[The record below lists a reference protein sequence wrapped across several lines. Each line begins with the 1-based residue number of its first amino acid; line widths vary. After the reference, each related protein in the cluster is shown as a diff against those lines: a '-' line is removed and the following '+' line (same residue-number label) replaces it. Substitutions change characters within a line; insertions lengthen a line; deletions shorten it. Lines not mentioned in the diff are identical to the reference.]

1 MNKTTRNILLTLL
14 ALFLLAGSFS
24 AGVIVGWLIP
34 SQSPMQANVTATV
47 TAEDNTTTLFKPF
60 WQAWDILH
68 QNYIDQPLNDTLLM
82 QGAIRG
88 MVDSLGDSHTLYMT
102 QAEYNSA
109 NVSLTGKYGGI
120 GAYVSVNGAFLTITG
135 TFEGSPAEK
144 AGLKAG
150 DEIIA
155 VDGKD
160 VTGIDPSVVLE
171 SVKGDA
177 GTSVVLTIHRSNPE
191 STFDV
196 TITRETITYKTVTG
210 KILTQADLPSNT
222 SLVLNKNIA
231 YIRLSSFGQETAAD
245 LKTTLTTL
253 LAENPKGIIL
263 DLRENGGG
271 YLETA
276 VDVVSQFVSE
286 GVVVYQ
292 EDNSGNLT
300 AYNATSGGLATEIP
314 LVILVDGNTASASEI
329 TAGAIQDYGRG
340 VLVGTQTYGK
350 GSVQYWIPL
359 DNNQGAVAV
368 TISRWLTPLKHQID
382 KVGLTPDFVVK
393 LTDEDVKMGY
403 DLQLEKAVEIL
414 LQGAQ

>member
-34 SQSPMQANVTATV
+34 SQSPLQATV
-47 TAEDNTTTLFKPF
+47 STAVASENDTTTLFKPF

-68 QNYIDQPLNDTLLM
+68 QNYIDQPLDDTLLM
-82 QGAIRG
+82 QGAIKG
-88 MVDSLGDSHTLYMT
+88 MVSSLGDAHTLYMT
-102 QAEYNSA
+102 QAEYNAA
-109 NVSLTGKYGGI
+109 NISLTGKYGGI
-120 GAYVSVNGAFLTITG
+120 GAYVSVNGDFLTITG

-160 VTGIDPSVVLE
+160 VTGVDPSVVLE
-171 SVKGDA
+171 SVKGEA
-177 GTSVVLTIHRSNPE
+177 GTTVVLTIHRSNPE

-210 KILTQADLPSNT
+210 KILKQEDLPGNT
-222 SLVLNKNIA
+222 SLVLNENIA
-231 YIRLSSFGQETAAD
+231 YIRLSSFGQDTTAD
-245 LKTTLTTL
+245 LTTTLTTL
-253 LAENPKGIIL
+253 LAEDPKGIIL

-276 VDVVSQFVSE
+276 VSVVSQFISD

-300 AYNATSGGLATEIP
+300 AFNATKGGLATEIP
-314 LVILVDGNTASASEI
+314 LVILVDGNSASASEI
-329 TAGAIQDYGRG
+329 TAGALQDYKRAI
-340 VLVGTQTYGK
+340 LVGTQTYGK

-359 DNNQGAVAV
+359 DDEQGAVAV
-368 TISRWLTPLKHQID
+368 TIARWLTPLKHQID
-382 KVGLTPDFVVK
+382 KIGLTPDYVINF
-393 LTDEDVKMGY
+393 TDEDIKMGY
-403 DLQLEKAVEIL
+403 DVQLEKAVELL
-414 LQGAQ
+414 LQKAQ

>member
-1 MNKTTRNILLTLL
+1 MNKTTRNILLALL

-34 SQSPMQANVTATV
+34 SQSPLQSSVATAV
-47 TAEDNTTTLFKPF
+47 AEDETTTLFKPF

-68 QNYIDQPLNDTLLM
+68 QNYIDQPLDNTKLM

-102 QAEYNSA
+102 QAEYDSA
-109 NVSLTGKYGGI
+109 NISLTGKYGGI
-120 GAYVSVNGAFLTITG
+120 GAYVDVNGDYLTITG
-135 TFEGSPAEK
+135 VFEGSPAQK

-160 VTGIDPSVVLE
+160 VTGIEPSVVLE
-171 SVKGDA
+171 SVKGEA
-177 GTSVVLTIHRSNPE
+177 GTSVILTIHRSNPE

-210 KILTQADLPSNT
+210 KILTQDDLPGNT
-222 SLVLNKNIA
+222 SVVMSDKIA
-231 YIRLSSFGQETAAD
+231 YIRISSFGQDTTAD

-253 LAENPKGIIL
+253 LSENPTGIIL

-292 EDNSGNLT
+292 EDSSGNLT
-300 AYNATSGGLATEIP
+300 AFNATTGGLATEIP
-314 LVILVDGNTASASEI
+314 LVVLVDGNSASASEI
-329 TAGAIQDYGRG
+329 TAGALQDYKRAI
-340 VLVGTQTYGK
+340 LVGTQTYGK

-359 DNNQGAVAV
+359 DDEQGAVAV
-368 TISRWLTPLKHQID
+368 TIARWLTPLKHQID
-382 KVGLTPDFVVK
+382 KIGLTPDFIVDF
-393 LTDEDVKMGY
+393 TDNDIKMGY
-403 DLQLEKAVEIL
+403 DVQLEKAVEIL
-414 LQGAQ
+414 LQKTQ